1 MAQILYTIA
10 ESNDK
15 SEFLQCKEIVEI
27 RPAEYGF
34 MV

>member
-1 MAQILYTIA
+1 MAQILYTMA
-10 ESNDK
+10 ESNDRC
-15 SEFLQCKEIVEI
+15 EFLQCKEIAEI